1 MPRLILKAPYY
12 SPVSRSANGGGRG
25 RYAEYIATREGA
37 EIIKD
42 RGGMASYIGERKGSN
57 GLFSDA
63 GVPIVLSRI
72 SDEVNNHPGN
82 IWGFIVS
89 LRRDDAERYGYN
101 NAESWMN
108 LIRSHR
114 NDIAKQMHISPENFR
129 WYAAYHQKDTHPHVH
144 ILAWSDKPGEP
155 YLSRKGIE
163 NIKSTFA
170 NDIFRQELYTL
181 YSRQSAVRDRI
192 RQTYR
197 DRLEELKEKRRPAD
211 NGIALML
218 SDLSVRLKKVKGKK
232 QYGYLSKSLKKRVD
246 EIVRL
251 ISDQPDIRKMYD
263 LWYELQCEK
272 YRTYTDVVPNKVPL
286 EESKEFKAV
295 RNAVINS
302 AKAICQTN
310 GTKIDLQPKDYV
322 AAIVKF
328 TSSLIYDSAPS
339 FSREEEYDDIDRQL
353 KKEIRMVKNGEP
365 VLSM

>member
-12 SPVSRSANGGGRG
+12 SPVSRSATGGGRG

-57 GLFSDA
+57 GLFSDE

-144 ILAWSDKPGEP
+144 ILAWSDKPNEP

-163 NIKSTFA
+163 NIKSTLA

-181 YSRQSAVRDRI
+181 YSQQSAVRNRI

-197 DRLEELKEKRRPAD
+197 DRLEELKDKHKQPNNE
-211 NGIALML
+211 ITLML
-218 SDLSVRLKKVKGKK
+218 TDLSVRLKNVKGKK

-246 EIVRL
+246 EIVKA
-251 ISDQPDIRKMYD
+251 ISNQPDIRKMYD

-272 YRTYTDVVPNKVPL
+272 YRTYTDAVPDKIPL
-286 EESKEFKAV
+286 EENKEFRAI

-302 AKAICQTN
+302 AKAIGQN
-310 GTKIDLQPKDYV
+310 KDKEESYKPIDYA
-322 AAIVKF
+322 AAIMNFV
-328 TSSLIYDSAPS
+328 SSLIYEKSPS
-339 FSREEEYDDIDRQL
+339 FSYEEEYDDIDRKL
-353 KKEIRMVKNGEP
+353 KREIRMVKNGEP
-365 VLSM
+365 VMSM

>member
-197 DRLEELKEKRRPAD
+197 DRLEELKEK
-211 NGIALML
+211 
-218 SDLSVRLKKVKGKK
+218 VRLKKVKGKK
-232 QYGYLSKSLKKRVD
+232 QYGYLSKDMKKRVD
-246 EIVRL
+246 EIVKA
-251 ISDQPDIRKMYD
+251 ISDQPDIREMYD

-272 YRTYTDVVPNKVPL
+272 YRTYTNATPAKIPF
-286 EESKEFKAV
+286 EENKEFRAV

-302 AKAICQTN
+302 AKAIGQTN
-310 GTKIDLQPKDYV
+310 GTKADCQPKDYA
-322 AAIVKF
+322 AAIIKF
-328 TSSLIYDSAPS
+328 ASSLICEKSPTFSYD
-339 FSREEEYDDIDRQL
+339 EEYDDID
-353 KKEIRMVKNGEP
+353 KKLRREIRMVKNGEP
-365 VLSM
+365 MMTL